1 MMKYLSS
8 IAFEHERFNRL
19 FLGRISKKLYKKIQ
33 MLARTLSIKLFT
45 REEQT
50 MKKTLSILLTLIMV
64 TALFAA
70 CGTEEPATTT
80 TTTTTTEGTEVE
92 ETKPMASDDEVVI
105 YQNKVEIGE
114 QLMAFATLYEE
125 ETGVK
130 VTVKTSGGDSP
141 YAENLKAEFQ
151 SDRQPDIFVI
161 EGMGG
166 YNTWKSKLAP
176 YGDEEWVD
184 LTALEF
190 TVDGEVYGFPVA
202 VEAWGMG
209 YNVELLEKAGVDPAT
224 LTSQEGYAAA
234 FAKIDGMKEEL
245 GIKSVVAMTAG
256 PDMTWVTGL
265 HNFNGY
271 LSAGLEYGD
280 RTVLDKLNAGEVDM
294 ERLTEYADWVEL
306 LFMYSDEAVLLT
318 GNYDAQVGQFA
329 TQQSVF
335 VHQGNWI
342 DPWLLDNGVDFPM
355 AYAPHA
361 SVKGEHNAIFIG
373 APSFYVINNESNYQ
387 QAAKDFLNF
396 MATNEAGHNYMVN
409 EAKMIPAFT
418 NVTLVPDAP
427 LSADVAK
434 WVAKENGAYTWLQ
447 NDMPD
452 GFGMGTLGPVYN
464 SFASGDLTKEEFI
477 AQVASKIEAL
487 K

>member
-1 MMKYLSS
+1 
-8 IAFEHERFNRL
+8 
-19 FLGRISKKLYKKIQ
+19 
-33 MLARTLSIKLFT
+33 
-45 REEQT
+45 
-50 MKKTLSILLTLIMV
+50 MKKVLSILLTMIMV

-70 CGTEEPATTT
+70 CGTEEPAV
-80 TTTTTTEGTEVE
+80 TETGEGAKTEE
-92 ETKPMASDDEVVI
+92 AAQPMKSDAEVVI

-114 QLMAFATLYEE
+114 ALMGFADLYEK

-141 YAENLKAEFQ
+141 YAETLKSEFQ
-151 SDRQPDIFVI
+151 SDRQPEIFVI

-166 YNTWKSKLAP
+166 YNTWKSKLAT
-176 YGDEEWVD
+176 YSGEEWMD
-184 LTALEF
+184 YTSLEF
-190 TVDGEVYGFPVA
+190 SADGKVYGFPVA
-202 VEAWGMG
+202 VEAWGMA
-209 YNVELLEKAGVDPAT
+209 YNVDLLAKAGVDPAT
-224 LTSQEGYAAA
+224 LTSQEAYAAA
-234 FAKIDGMKEEL
+234 FEKIEGMKDEL
-245 GIKSVVAMTAG
+245 GIKSVVAMSAG

-280 RTVLDKLNAGEVDM
+280 STVIDKLNKGEVDM
-294 ERLTEYADWVEL
+294 QRLTEYAEWVEL
-306 LFMYSDEAVLLT
+306 LFKYSDKAVLLT

-329 TQQSVF
+329 TQKSVF

-373 APSFYVINNESNYQ
+373 APSFYVINKESEFQ
-387 QAAKDFLNF
+387 QEAKDFLNF
-396 MATNEAGHNYMVN
+396 MAMNEAGHNYMVN

-418 NVTLVPDAP
+418 NVTIVPDAP

-434 WVAKENGAYTWLQ
+434 WVGKENGAYSWWQ

-452 GFGMGTLGPVYN
+452 GFGMGTLGPIYS
-464 SFASGDLTKEEFI
+464 SFASGDLTKDEFI
-477 AQVASKIEAL
+477 AQLVSKIEAIEPAE
-487 K
+487 